1 MLLVKL
7 YASIIADTF
16 LKYHAPI
23 DTYGGGTS
31 QVGVAG
37 STMFDTGVILTPSE
51 ITKIINNRD
60 NENAKK

>member
-1 MLLVKL
+1 MLVSLRMPFV
-7 YASIIADTF
+7 
-16 LKYHAPI
+16 KYHAPI
-23 DTYGGGTS
+23 DTYGVGTS

-37 STMFDTGVILTPSE
+37 STMFDTGVILTSSE

>member
-1 MLLVKL
+1 MLVSLRMPFV
-7 YASIIADTF
+7 
-16 LKYHAPI
+16 KYHAPI
-23 DTYGGGTS
+23 DTYGVGAS

>member
-1 MLLVKL
+1 MLVSLRIPFV
-7 YASIIADTF
+7 
-16 LKYHAPI
+16 KYHAPI
-23 DTYGGGTS
+23 DTYGVGVS

-37 STMFDTGVILTPSE
+37 STMFDTGVILTSSE